1 MDMPST
7 TAADRIRCFPFSLRV
22 VLSRDITDGLLSESN
37 ALHNLSAAVV
47 LVLQPQL
54 GWQSSQATMVVGTLG
69 AKLMLSPPR
78 RPGQDE
84 LRERNHLPQPVP

>member
-1 MDMPST
+1 MPAHFTPPLFGLQTRPST

-47 LVLQPQL
+47 LGRVCKLNE
-54 GWQSSQATMVVGTLG
+54 G
-69 AKLMLSPPR
+69 A
-78 RPGQDE
+78 
-84 LRERNHLPQPVP
+84 